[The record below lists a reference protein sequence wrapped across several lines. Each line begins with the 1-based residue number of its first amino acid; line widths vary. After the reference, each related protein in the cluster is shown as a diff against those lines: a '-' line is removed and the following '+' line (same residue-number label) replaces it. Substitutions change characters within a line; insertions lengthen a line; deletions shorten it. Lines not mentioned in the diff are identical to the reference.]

1 MARRNKR
8 RRNVRRESAQPAFAV
23 NWRALLVPPVVLAA
37 LIAALVFGR
46 PIVDPPVSQLII
58 EGPFQRVTD
67 VQIQAAVAPE
77 LGAGF
82 LTSDLERMRQRIA
95 ALAWIDSAK
104 VRRVWPDKLGIA
116 VTEHRAAAR
125 WGDKGLLN
133 VRGELFTENA
143 RHTLPELAKL
153 SGPPGSEKAV
163 AEFYLSV
170 RGRLAE
176 ANSSLDSLNMDARG
190 AYTLVLAGGQEIRL
204 GRDDVEQRLETFVDV
219 AAPALA
225 TRFHEVDYVDLR
237 YANGFAVGW
246 LGSEPGD
253 EPANA
258 FESYG
263 NG

>member
-8 RRNVRRESAQPAFAV
+8 RRNVRRESAQPAFEV

-37 LIAALVFGR
+37 LIAVLVFGR
-46 PIVDPPVSQLII
+46 PIVDRPVSQLII

-67 VQIQAAVAPE
+67 VQIQASVAPE
-77 LGAGF
+77 LGVGF
-82 LTSDLERMRQRIA
+82 LTADLERMRQRLA
-95 ALAWIDSAK
+95 ALDWIDSAK
-104 VRRVWPDKLGIA
+104 VRRVWPDKLGIV

-125 WGDKGLLN
+125 WGDNGLLN

-163 AEFYLSV
+163 VEFYLSV

-204 GRDDVEQRLETFVDV
+204 GRDDAEQRLETFVDV

>member
-8 RRNVRRESAQPAFAV
+8 RKNARRRSAKPAFAV
-23 NWRALLVPPVVLAA
+23 NWRTLLVPPIVLAA

-46 PIVDPPVSQLII
+46 TMMDLPVSQLII

-67 VQIQAAVAPE
+67 VQVQAAVAPE

-82 LTSDLERMRQRIA
+82 LVADLERMRQRVA
-95 ALAWIDSAK
+95 ALDWIDSAK
-104 VRRVWPDKLGIA
+104 VRRVWPDKLGIV
-116 VTEHRAAAR
+116 VTEHHAAAR
-125 WGDKGLLN
+125 WGDNGLLN

-143 RHTLPELAKL
+143 RHAFPELPKL
-153 SGPPGSEKAV
+153 SGPPGSEKEV

-176 ANSSLDSLNMDARG
+176 ANASLDSLNMDARG

-204 GRDDVEQRLETFVDV
+204 GRDDVEQRLETFVGV
-219 AAPALA
+219 AAPVLA

-237 YANGFAVGW
+237 YVNGFAVGW

-253 EPANA
+253 EPANTL
-258 FESYG
+258 ESYG